1 MTINSDAIFHYTN
14 ADGLHGILSNG
25 EIWGTAYFTT
35 NDASELN
42 AGKGVLTDIF
52 IERTKQLYFENHP
65 CVSLYQRRG
74 LNIFE
79 LAGKFE
85 NLLFEGCTDTRQIY
99 ITCFCR
105 TDSEPE
111 FQNGLLSQW
120 RGYGSSS
127 GYALQFS
134 RSKLTEWIGEIHQN
148 GGQCTYSLDDV
159 HYTFDNEHKDNVLLL
174 KEAYLEIYMNYLDKL
189 VKMEQELGALIGLI
203 DVTPDIPSSSSI
215 DEAVRYFVQYRSLTK
230 NKHFSEENEC
240 RMSAFVRNHFDSIHF
255 FNRNGVLVPY
265 IKTPQLPEK
274 FLDCIKGI
282 IVGPGA
288 NQEVRYQSVKHF
300 LKSLNKEISIR
311 LSQIPYTSS

>member
-1 MTINSDAIFHYTN
+1 MTNYSDAMFHYTN

-25 EIWGTAYFTT
+25 EIWSTAYFTT

-42 AGKGVLTDIF
+42 TGKGVLTNIF
-52 IERTKQLYFENHP
+52 IERTYELFFENHP
-65 CVSLYQRRG
+65 CISLYRRRG
-74 LNIFE
+74 QNIFE
-79 LAGKFE
+79 LASRFE
-85 NLLFEGCTDTRQIY
+85 NLLFKACIDTRQIY

-120 RGYGSSS
+120 RGYGSSN

-134 RSKLTEWIGEIHQN
+134 RSKLTKWIDEIHQN

-159 HYTFDNEHKDNVLLL
+159 HYSFENEHKDNVLLL

-203 DVTPDIPSSSSI
+203 DVTPDIPSGSSI
-215 DEAVRYFVQYRSLTK
+215 DEAVRHFVQYRSLTK

-240 RMSAFVRNHFDSIHF
+240 RLIANVTNHYGGIHF

-265 IKTPQLPEK
+265 IKTPKIAEN
-274 FLDCIKGI
+274 FLDCIEGI
-282 IVGPGA
+282 IVSPGA
-288 NQEVRYQSVKHF
+288 NQEVRYQSVKLF
-300 LKSLNKEISIR
+300 FKSLNMKIDIR
-311 LSQIPYTSS
+311 LSQIPYTGT